1 MEIKPLNHGSSMPRF
16 FHDWSYYWFP
26 RHPNESICYKVR
38 TDCSAN
44 ERIMDLSIVDGEPV
58 VKTYVED
65 PVAVANIPFELDQIR
80 VRMSRYIARRL
91 ENM

>member
-1 MEIKPLNHGSSMPRF
+1 
-16 FHDWSYYWFP
+16 
-26 RHPNESICYKVR
+26 
-38 TDCSAN
+38 
-44 ERIMDLSIVDGEPV
+44 MDLSIVDGEPV